1 MKTDLHSRKPPQV
14 ISIVNQ
20 KGGVGK
26 TTTAINFS
34 AALAMSGAQTLLIDF
49 DPQGNA
55 STGLGIDHDRRRS
68 SAYEAMSGLRTL
80 SECICSTPVQKLSIV
95 PSRVDLSG
103 TELELLET
111 EDRAERLRQLINTDE
126 LLSEYD
132 FIVLDCPPALN
143 LLTVNAL
150 VASDR
155 ILVPLQ
161 CEFFALEGLSQL
173 IKTTQ
178 SIQRNFNS
186 ELILS
191 GIILTMYDR
200 RNNLSAQVEQ
210 DVRSIL
216 GDSVYKTVIPRN
228 IRLSE
233 APSHSLPAL
242 IYDPGCSGSKAYMML
257 ADEFLERLE
266 TELAA

>member
-1 MKTDLHSRKPPQV
+1 MKADPDFSRSSQI

-26 TTTAINFS
+26 TTTAINLS

-55 STGLGIDHDRRRS
+55 STGLGVDHGRRKS
-68 SAYEAMSGLRTL
+68 SIYEAMSGLVAL
-80 SECICSTPVQKLSIV
+80 SDCVCSTPVQKLSII
-95 PSRVDLSG
+95 PSRVELSG
-103 TELELLET
+103 MELELLEA
-111 EDRAERLRQLINTDE
+111 EDRAERLRKLIDADE
-126 LLSEYD
+126 VLRKYD
-132 FIVLDCPPALN
+132 FIVIDCPPALN

-150 VASDR
+150 VASHR

-178 SIQRNFNS
+178 TIQRNLNAD
-186 ELILS
+186 LILS

-200 RNNLSAQVEQ
+200 RNNLSAHVEQ

-228 IRLSE
+228 VRLSE